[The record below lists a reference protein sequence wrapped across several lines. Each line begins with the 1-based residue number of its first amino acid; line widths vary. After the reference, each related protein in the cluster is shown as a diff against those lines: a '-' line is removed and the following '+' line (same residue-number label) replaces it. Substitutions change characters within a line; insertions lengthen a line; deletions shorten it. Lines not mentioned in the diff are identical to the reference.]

1 MLDEGYLLQGDRL
14 MGDEGFNTEEEVDKC
29 GLQLNIPPF
38 PTTGKQM
45 TKSGALLTK
54 TQMLNIELM
63 LREQSR
69 EFKDDMN
76 S

>member
-1 MLDEGYLLQGDRL
+1 

-45 TKSGALLTK
+45 TQSGALLTK
-54 TQMLNIELM
+54 TNAKHRVNVERAIE
-63 LREQSR
+63 RI
-69 EFKDDMN
+69 
-76 S
+76 

>member
-54 TQMLNIELM
+54 TNDKHRVNVERAIE
-63 LREQSR
+63 RI
-69 EFKDDMN
+69 
-76 S
+76 

>member
-1 MLDEGYLLQGDRL
+1 

-54 TQMLNIELM
+54 TNDKHRVNVERAIE
-63 LREQSR
+63 RI
-69 EFKDDMN
+69 
-76 S
+76 